1 MRVRLLVTVSFAT
14 FTRVKIK
21 RDYRFTQLDS
31 EKLLIP
37 KSYLDPLT
45 R

>member
-14 FTRVKIK
+14 FTLVKIK

-31 EKLLIP
+31 EKLFIA
-37 KSYLDPLT
+37 KSYLDLST